1 MQPLTKH
8 RAQIEIITLTLFAAI
23 LRLYDLE
30 KRVFHHDEAAVGHFT
45 YQLFTNGVYSYN
57 PAFHGP
63 FLYYA
68 TSPIYSLLGDTIFSS
83 RLLPAIFGVLM
94 VPLVF
99 ALRDRIGRRGAIIAA
114 FFLAISPSFL
124 YYSRFF
130 RNDIFVTFCMLA
142 AIICILKYHDTR
154 NLFCTAGAGMFLGLS
169 AAAKEN
175 TYIYIAIFAS
185 YLIFTCLQDIL
196 SRNLK
201 NHPTKKSRQPL
212 KSIKKQYKGIITILT
227 SFLVVYALFYTDFFS
242 NPQQFTSSFE
252 SAVTHWYNMHTTKRI
267 SGPPYFYI
275 PILLLYELPIVIF
288 AAIGALQP
296 VKKPDRFKTFLIYW
310 TLTSLVAYS
319 YLGEK
324 VPWLTIH
331 ILLPM
336 ILLASTTL
344 NETLQRIILKNPQL
358 EKGTNQNSLQTQQN
372 NTPRTKQILL
382 MIFIITTLLLIFTSL
397 HLNYHNYTTPAEP
410 LIQAAQPPQKFQEM
424 LDKIDEVANQWN
436 GHETRIQ
443 VTDTAIE
450 TQFLWYLRH
459 YENIQWKVNLNS
471 TLDTPLIVVHNTDT
485 PKIQNKLDK
494 QYQQLDSAKMNWYWL
509 KTSDITIEYIL
520 WRELKRPPDEY
531 GITLFY
537 KYPT

>member
-1 MQPLTKH
+1 MQPLTKY
-8 RAQIEIITLTLFAAI
+8 RVQIEIITLALFAAI
-23 LRLYDLE
+23 LRFFELE

-45 YQLFTNGVYSYN
+45 YQLFTNGVYLYN

-68 TSPIYSLLGDTIFSS
+68 TSPIYALAGDTIFTS

-94 VPLVF
+94 IPLVF
-99 ALRDRIGRRGAIIAA
+99 TLRDRIGRRGAIIAA

-130 RNDIFVTFCMLA
+130 RNDMFVAFFMLA
-142 AIICILKYHDTR
+142 AIICILKYNDKR
-154 NLFCTAGAGMFLGLS
+154 NLFFAAGAGIFFGLS
-169 AAAKEN
+169 ASAKEN
-175 TYIYIAIFAS
+175 TYIYIAIFIS
-185 YLIFTCLQDIL
+185 YLALICLLDII
-196 SRNLK
+196 S
-201 NHPTKKSRQPL
+201 KKPLQPL
-212 KSIKKQYKGIITILT
+212 RSIKKHHQATITILA
-227 SFLVVYALFYTDFFS
+227 SFLIVYALFYTDFFS
-242 NPQQFTSSFE
+242 NPHGFATSFE
-252 SAVTHWYNMHTTKRI
+252 SALTHWYRMHTTERV

-288 AAIGALQP
+288 AAIGAIQ
-296 VKKPDRFKTFLIYW
+296 KPEKPARFRIFLIYW
-310 TLTSLVAYS
+310 TLTSLAAYS

-344 NETLQRIILKNPQL
+344 NETLQKHQNNNPQ
-358 EKGTNQNSLQTQQN
+358 T
-372 NTPRTKQILL
+372 RQILVA
-382 MIFIITTLLLIFTSL
+382 IFITTTLLLVFSSL
-397 HLNYHNYTTPAEP
+397 QLNYHNYTDPAEP

-424 LDKIDEVANQWN
+424 LDKIDEVANHWDRYN
-436 GHETRIQ
+436 TEIH

-459 YENIQWKVNLNS
+459 YENIRWKVKTDSQLNA
-471 TLDTPLIVVHNTDT
+471 PLIVVHDTDA
-485 PKIQNKLDK
+485 PKVQNKLSN
-494 QYQQLDSAKMNWYWL
+494 QYQRLDSAKMNWYWF
-509 KTSDITIEYIL
+509 KTKDITPEYIL
-520 WRELKRPPDEY
+520 WREMKNPPDEY

-537 KYPT
+537 KYPPKS